1 MKAGFIR
8 HTVNKITFSE
18 QCYYIFG
25 DIYGSKCTFVNWNVF
40 LDIDVLIGA
49 FWYIPVG
56 IRNWLTMV
64 FGIKVDQV
72 QVRGSNNNS
81 VG

>member
-1 MKAGFIR
+1 MKCI
-8 HTVNKITFSE
+8 
-18 QCYYIFG
+18 
-25 DIYGSKCTFVNWNVF
+25 
-40 LDIDVLIGA
+40 LDIDVLNGA